1 MWSLH
6 SSHAHFFSLGFAR
19 SRDSSPAL
27 QERDPYLSGGYA
39 ALQSLLADWFLAVET
54 GAEYAS
60 PPRAHASFAAD
71 SIGFAAFP
79 TVRHVE
85 DTFKAF
91 VGLQFQIMHVLAYL
105 WPFSRL
111 VRALVE
117 EKEEGTRALLEL
129 LGVPASTL
137 WCSWALLYALQ
148 FAAVG
153 AFAVAALFYRVYSQ
167 TSLALIAA
175 LYGAYACA
183 VVALAFLLS
192 TLFARARTAGTVSAF
207 ALLLAFVPYF
217 AVSGAATSRAAKLV
231 LGLLA
236 PTSFALALDRL
247 LEYQA
252 GSQGM
257 HEQQWSMSLPLPCL
271 AYVD

>member
-1 MWSLH
+1 MPCCRFLFLVPHVLVSFIACPL
-6 SSHAHFFSLGFAR
+6 LLTGFCSIATL
-19 SRDSSPAL
+19 SAPSP

-39 ALQSLLADWFLAVET
+39 ALQALLADWFLAVET

-79 TVRHVE
+79 TVRHVQ
-85 DTFKAF
+85 DTFKTF
-91 VGLQFQIMHVLAYL
+91 VGLQFQILHVLAYL

-148 FAAVG
+148 
-153 AFAVAALFYRVYSQ
+153 
-167 TSLALIAA
+167 
-175 LYGAYACA
+175 
-183 VVALAFLLS
+183 
-192 TLFARARTAGTVSAF
+192 ARARRSAVGGRGSGIGGRVGVQRDDAGRAK
-207 ALLLAFVPYF
+207 AL
-217 AVSGAATSRAAKLV
+217 GT
-231 LGLLA
+231 
-236 PTSFALALDRL
+236 TH
-247 LEYQA
+247 Q
-252 GSQGM
+252 
-257 HEQQWSMSLPLPCL
+257 
-271 AYVD
+271 